1 MTPGSTVQVERDAKG
16 DEEDHPLKLKIVKP
30 RKKPAKKGEPEKVGV
45 GAKKGDDESGDD
57 ADEPAGDGDGAGPKS

>member
-30 RKKPAKKGEPEKVGV
+30 RKKPAKKSEPEKVGV
-45 GAKKGDDESGDD
+45 GAKKDGDDSEPESSDD
-57 ADEPAGDGDGAGPKS
+57 SKPSDE

>member
-30 RKKPAKKGEPEKVGV
+30 RKRPAKKSEPETVGV
-45 GAKKGDDESGDD
+45 GAKKGDDDSGDDGGDPDSGDD
-57 ADEPAGDGDGAGPKS
+57 ASK

>member
-30 RKKPAKKGEPEKVGV
+30 RKKPAKKSEPEKVGV
-45 GAKKGDDESGDD
+45 GAKKGDDGDDSDDDGGDSASGDD
-57 ADEPAGDGDGAGPKS
+57 ASK

>member
-30 RKKPAKKGEPEKVGV
+30 RKRPAKKSEPEKVGV
-45 GAKKGDDESGDD
+45 GAKQGDDDDDAGDSGDSD
-57 ADEPAGDGDGAGPKS
+57 STSEDSK